1 MAMAANYNCPLP
13 ISFWRAKF
21 PHFWM
26 RWPVVWRKEN
36 VCLMHLGLL
45 NSTIRFHA
53 LCFILLLKV
62 KKNMG
67 MISWQWMW
75 QYWHFMV
82 GNLLTQWGVCSWGA
96 WLLWSWVYGLQSWI
110 PAGNERLTD
119 GMTVG
124 VTVKIV
130 IAAGSKVLTPD
141 IRSTKL
147 LDWDIIVLHKWTFNL
162 SDLTGLWKKIMLK

>member
-45 NSTIRFHA
+45 NSTIRLHA

-62 KKNMG
+62 KKDMV

-75 QYWHFMV
+75 QCWHFMV

-110 PAGNERLTD
+110 PAGNERLDWWHDSWCHCENSDCCWIQGFDTWCSEYQAAWLRYNC
-119 GMTVG
+119 
-124 VTVKIV
+124 
-130 IAAGSKVLTPD
+130 IAQVN
-141 IRSTKL
+141 
-147 LDWDIIVLHKWTFNL
+147 F
-162 SDLTGLWKKIMLK
+162 